1 MGNGRIRLAQPSTAH
16 PHPVES
22 LDFDLEFWRKILK
35 HYLHEVAI
43 YFCHTG
49 KEFNYTTH
57 GFTLLSAVIEAVS
70 GETFENRMKRTF
82 NQLGM
87 DNTFLDENEPII
99 PNRAR

>member
-1 MGNGRIRLAQPSTAH
+1 MPDTQACLGL
-16 PHPVES
+16 
-22 LDFDLEFWRKILK
+22 
-35 HYLHEVAI
+35 YLHQVAQLYEVEISFGLA
-43 YFCHTG
+43 G

-70 GETFENRMKRTF
+70 GETFDNRMKRTF

-99 PNRAR
+99 TNRARLGR